1 MHAKL
6 LKFKFLEK
14 TTSQDQLK
22 SQNEFLA
29 AKTEV
34 YQDNL
39 RTIVAYCKLIYSDI
53 YTGELLD
60 DASVNSHQRALTVNH
75 T

>member
-6 LKFKFLEK
+6 LKFKFLEN

-29 AKTEV
+29 TKTEA

-39 RTIVAYCKLIYSDI
+39 RTIVAVLQIDI
-53 YTGELLD
+53 
-60 DASVNSHQRALTVNH
+60 
-75 T
+75 